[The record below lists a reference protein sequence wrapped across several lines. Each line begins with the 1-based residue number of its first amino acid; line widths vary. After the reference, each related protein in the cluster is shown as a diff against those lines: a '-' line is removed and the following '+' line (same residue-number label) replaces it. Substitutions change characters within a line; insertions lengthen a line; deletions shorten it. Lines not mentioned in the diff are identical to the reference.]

1 MTADPA
7 ADGGRDRVRLVLA
20 DDQTLVRH
28 GIRSL
33 LEIAG
38 GIDVV
43 AEAEDGATAV
53 DAVREHGPDVLLL
66 DLRMPG
72 RDGIWALET
81 LRDAGAEV
89 AVLVLT
95 TFDDDA
101 LVLRALQAGARGYLL
116 KDVTLE

>member
-1 MTADPA
+1 MSEPV
-7 ADGGRDRVRLVLA
+7 RVVLA

-38 GIDVV
+38 GFEVV
-43 AEAEDGATAV
+43 AEAGDGGAAV
-53 DAVREHGPDVLLL
+53 VAVTEHRPDVLLL

-72 RDGIWALET
+72 RDGLWALET
-81 LRDAGAEV
+81 LRDSGDET

-95 TFDDDA
+95 TFDDND
-101 LVLRALQAGARGYLL
+101 LVLRALRLGVQGYQLSPVQ
-116 KDVTLE
+116 DEVWNTVTIAP